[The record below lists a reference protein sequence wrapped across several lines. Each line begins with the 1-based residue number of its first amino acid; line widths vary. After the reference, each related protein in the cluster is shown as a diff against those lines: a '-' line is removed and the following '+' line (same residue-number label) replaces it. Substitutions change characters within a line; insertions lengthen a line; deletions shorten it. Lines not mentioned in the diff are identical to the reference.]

1 MPAIDSAKRTLSR
14 VRDLLANMQSTMK
27 ETWLFEVTAHF
38 NECIGRADQAIEE
51 LMKEYRSLVSFRGW
65 ETDSG
70 MIVRI
75 CRVLTQ
81 ISELNIEEG
90 DVANLKKFKLVNGV
104 IKRFK
109 TAYFDES
116 KIPAER
122 VVELEKILADVE
134 AAI

>member
-1 MPAIDSAKRTLSR
+1 VVERKSSALFSVILLILTVKYFGTL
-14 VRDLLANMQSTMK
+14 
-27 ETWLFEVTAHF
+27 F
-38 NECIGRADQAIEE
+38 C
-51 LMKEYRSLVSFRGW
+51 
-65 ETDSG
+65 
-70 MIVRI
+70 
-75 CRVLTQ
+75 TQ

-90 DVANLKKFKLVNGV
+90 DVANLKKFKFLVNGV